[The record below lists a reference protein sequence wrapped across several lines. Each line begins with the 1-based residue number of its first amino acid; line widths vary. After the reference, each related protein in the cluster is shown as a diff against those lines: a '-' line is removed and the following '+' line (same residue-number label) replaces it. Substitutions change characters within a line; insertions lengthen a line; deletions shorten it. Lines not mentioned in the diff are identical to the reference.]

1 MNFRKKALDHI
12 ESAKE
17 ALMQEPANPA
27 MWNQLRIELHQALV
41 AATLAEHMTP
51 VDEEQE
57 QPETM
62 SEPLPKPLIPE
73 AVEQHFEAEPEA
85 EALVAPEAAAGP
97 SIAEA
102 LSVQR
107 IASIQSTLSIND
119 RVRFAGDLF
128 GGDVEKLLSACSK
141 LEQAESYEIAVEQLE
156 KQVLHDVDW
165 GDEEGA
171 PYEFL
176 QRLRRLFA

>member
-27 MWNQLRIELHQALV
+27 VWNQLRNELHQALV
-41 AATLAEHMTP
+41 AATLAEHMMP

-62 SEPLPKPLIPE
+62 SEPFPKPLIHE
-73 AVEQHFEAEPEA
+73 AVEQHFEPEPEA
-85 EALVAPEAAAGP
+85 VVAPEAAAGP